1 MLTDAQALKDL
12 RRDPEAIC
20 VLYDRHLAALVR
32 YLNRVG
38 ATPEVAWD
46 VAQETFARLLTRGY
60 RGRLEP
66 DESAWPW
73 LAVTS
78 RNLLRDWQRR
88 GQADERARRKAGI
101 AVISSGE
108 ADLEDALARLDS
120 ERRSGDIEAALAS
133 LPLPQ
138 QAAVIGRVVHEQ
150 GYGTLAEDACESEQ
164 TMRGRVSRGLRFM
177 RTLIDEASA

>member
-1 MLTDAQALKDL
+1 
-12 RRDPEAIC
+12 
-20 VLYDRHLAALVR
+20 LVR
-32 YLNRVG
+32 YLSLVG
-38 ATPEVAWD
+38 ATQEVAWD

-88 GQADERARRKAGI
+88 GRADERARRRAGI
-101 AVISSGE
+101 AVISAGE
-108 ADLEDALARLDS
+108 NDLEEALARLDS
-120 ERRSGDIEAALAS
+120 ERRRNDIEAALAF

-138 QAAVIGRVVHEQ
+138 RVAVLGRVVDEK
-150 GYGTLAEDACESEQ
+150 GYGALAEDAGESEQ

-177 RTLIDEASA
+177 RTLIEETGA